1 MCRNRFLARY
11 NPSHHCTR
19 TNCRHCNCI
28 APSQLTA
35 LFFPRVL
42 PANPFQCISADFF
55 HYKGKSYLV
64 VVFRYSNW
72 PIMEQAQQGSKG
84 LIDCLRRIFGTF
96 GILDECAMDGGPE
109 FTTSATCQFLKDWGV
124 HHHLSS
130 VAHPHSNCRVEI
142 GIKTGKQ
149 LITNNT
155 DPHDS
160 LNTDALQ
167 RAILQ
172 YRNTPDPA
180 TRTSYPYFP
189 AATYLGPPGVTL

>member
-84 LIDCLRRIFGTF
+84 LIDCLQHIFGIPDDCT
-96 GILDECAMDGGPE
+96 MDGGPE
-109 FTTSATCQFLKDWGV
+109 INHISHMPIPEGLGSTPPSVICSPLTLKLRSRNCHQSCQTT
-124 HHHLSS
+124 
-130 VAHPHSNCRVEI
+130 PHQ
-142 GIKTGKQ
+142 Q
-149 LITNNT
+149 LRPTRQSKRRCLT
-155 DPHDS
+155 ACH
-160 LNTDALQ
+160 
-167 RAILQ
+167 
-172 YRNTPDPA
+172 TPI
-180 TRTSYPYFP
+180 SEHS
-189 AATYLGPPGVTL
+189 